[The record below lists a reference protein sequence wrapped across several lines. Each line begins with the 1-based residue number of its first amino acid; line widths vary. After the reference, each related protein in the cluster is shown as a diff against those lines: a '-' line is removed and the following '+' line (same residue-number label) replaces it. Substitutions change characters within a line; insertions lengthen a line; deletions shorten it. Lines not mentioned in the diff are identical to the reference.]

1 MAMPWK
7 ERSAM
12 DELAKQHGVP
22 IPGDANQR
30 FRHGHS
36 GNYHAKFE
44 DRKAGRTGRQS
55 QAIVGANESPP

>member
-1 MAMPWK
+1 
-7 ERSAM
+7 M